1 MPPSTRDAC
10 VAVILAVLL
19 SVALTWPL
27 AAGLGSTGRVDSGDG
42 RHGVWNV
49 AWVAHALTT
58 APTTVFDANIFFP
71 NPHALA
77 FSEANLVAGVLAIPA
92 WVISGGNPYA
102 AYNSVVLMAFTFAAL
117 SAYFLART
125 VGSSRFGAAIA
136 ALIYGYSPYM
146 FAHLPHIQLL
156 MTFGPALSLA
166 MLHRFVDQPT
176 TQRAIGLGLS
186 LTVTG
191 LACAYYGIFIG
202 LVVTIGVIWFAVTD
216 GRWRSVR
223 YWALAALAAT
233 VTVACIAPFFL
244 PYLGIQDD
252 GFVRRLEDAR
262 PYSTTGR
269 AFLASAV
276 LVHRWMLPLIE
287 QWRDVLF
294 PGFLSIALS
303 LGAVWMAWQH
313 RTRERWRMVGF
324 YLVIAIVSYWIAM
337 GPDGGLYS
345 VLYHTLPVFS
355 FLRAPIRMGVL
366 VTLVTGILAALALT
380 WLGARVRAFRPA
392 GLALIAIAVVESWV
406 GPLELANAPEVPAV
420 YERLARLP
428 RAGVAEFPIYRGS
441 NERFLNTDYMLMSTF
456 HWQPILNGYSDHF
469 PPDYFTSREA
479 LNSFPSRAAIDLM
492 REKGVRWVVVHHDRY
507 PRNRA
512 TEIRMLLRQAD
523 LGIRLVEDSPSW
535 SLYEIIW
542 PMRPVDPLQP

>member
-1 MPPSTRDAC
+1 MLPSTRDAC
-10 VAVILAVLL
+10 VATILAVLL

-27 AAGLGSTGRVDSGDG
+27 AAGLGSTGRIDSGDG

-58 APTTVFDANIFFP
+58 APTTLFDANIFFP
-71 NPHALA
+71 NKHALA

-92 WVISGGNPYA
+92 WVVTGGNPYA

-125 VGSSRFGAAIA
+125 VGSTRFGAAIA

-176 TQRAIGLGLS
+176 VRRAVSLGLA
-186 LTVTG
+186 LTMTG

-202 LVVTIGVIWFAVTD
+202 LIVTIGVLWFAVAD
-216 GRWRSVR
+216 GRWRSWQ
-223 YWALAALAAT
+223 YWALAALAAA
-233 VTVACIAPFFL
+233 VTVACIAPAFI
-244 PYLGIQDD
+244 PYLGIQED
-252 GFVRRLEDAR
+252 GFVRRLEEAR

-269 AFLASAV
+269 ALLASAV
-276 LVHRWMLPLIE
+276 IVHRWMLPLIGE
-287 QWRDVLF
+287 WRDVLF

-303 LGAVWMAWQH
+303 LIALALALRQ
-313 RTRERWRMVGF
+313 RARWRMVGF
-324 YLVIAIVSYWIAM
+324 YLVVAVASYWIAM
-337 GPDGGLYS
+337 GPDAGLYTL
-345 VLYHTLPVFS
+345 LYHTLPAFS

-366 VTLVTGILAALALT
+366 ITLVTGVLAALALT
-380 WLGARVRAFRPA
+380 WLSARVRAFRPA
-392 GLALIAIAVVESWV
+392 GLALITIAVIESWV
-406 GPLELANAPEVPAV
+406 GPLQLAAAPEVPAV
-420 YERLARLP
+420 YERLARMP
-428 RAGVAEFPIYRGS
+428 RAGVAEFPYYRGS
-441 NERFLNTDYMLMSTF
+441 TERFLNTDYMLMSTF

-469 PPDYFTSREA
+469 PPDYYTSRPV
-479 LNSFPSRAAIDLM
+479 LDQFPSQAAVDLM
-492 REKGVRWVVVHHDRY
+492 REKGVRWVVVHYDRY
-507 PRNRA
+507 SRA
-512 TEIRMLLRQAD
+512 RAAEIRIQ
-523 LGIRLVEDSPSW
+523 LGSANLGMRLVEDGPSW

-542 PMRPVDPLQP
+542 PMPPAAPRQP

>member
-1 MPPSTRDAC
+1 MLPSTRDAC
-10 VAVILAVLL
+10 VATILAVLL

-27 AAGLGSTGRVDSGDG
+27 AAGLGSTGRIDSGDG

-58 APTTVFDANIFFP
+58 APTTLFDANIFFP
-71 NPHALA
+71 NKHALA

-92 WVISGGNPYA
+92 WVVTGGNPYA

-117 SAYFLART
+117 SAYLLART
-125 VGSSRFGAAIA
+125 VGSTRFGAAIA

-146 FAHLPHIQLL
+146 FSHLPHIQLL

-176 TQRAIGLGLS
+176 VRRAVALGVS

-202 LVVTIGVIWFAVTD
+202 LIVTIGVLWFAVAD
-216 GRWRSVR
+216 GRWRSWQ
-223 YWALAALAAT
+223 YWALAALAAAI
-233 VTVACIAPFFL
+233 TVACIAPVFI

-252 GFVRRLEDAR
+252 GFVRRLEEAR

-276 LVHRWMLPLIE
+276 IVHRWMLPLIGE
-287 QWRDVLF
+287 WRDVLF

-303 LGAVWMAWQH
+303 LIALVLALRQ
-313 RTRERWRMVGF
+313 RARWRMVGF
-324 YLVIAIVSYWIAM
+324 YLVVAVASYWIAM
-337 GPDGGLYS
+337 GPDAGLYTL
-345 VLYHTLPVFS
+345 LYNTLPVFS
-355 FLRAPIRMGVL
+355 FLRAPIRIGVL
-366 VTLVTGILAALALT
+366 ITLVTGVLAALALT
-380 WLGARVRAFRPA
+380 WLSARVRAFRPA
-392 GLALIAIAVVESWV
+392 GLALITIAVIESWV
-406 GPLELANAPEVPAV
+406 GPLQLAAAPEVPAV
-420 YERLARLP
+420 YERLARMP
-428 RAGVAEFPIYRGS
+428 RAGVAEFPYYRGS
-441 NERFLNTDYMLMSTF
+441 TERFLNTDYMLMSTF

-469 PPDYFTSREA
+469 PPDYYTSRPV
-479 LNSFPSRAAIDLM
+479 LDQFPSQAAVDLM
-492 REKGVRWVVVHHDRY
+492 REKGVRWVVVHYDRY
-507 PRNRA
+507 SRA
-512 TEIRMLLRQAD
+512 RAAEIRLQ
-523 LGIRLVEDSPSW
+523 LGSANLGMRLVEDGPSW

-542 PMRPVDPLQP
+542 PMPPAAPRQP

>member
-1 MPPSTRDAC
+1 MLPSTRDAC
-10 VAVILAVLL
+10 VATILAVLL

-27 AAGLGSTGRVDSGDG
+27 AAGLGSTGRIDSGDG

-58 APTTVFDANIFFP
+58 APTTLFDANIFFP
-71 NPHALA
+71 NKHALA

-92 WVISGGNPYA
+92 WVVTGGNPYA

-117 SAYFLART
+117 SAYLLART
-125 VGSSRFGAAIA
+125 VGSTRFGAAIA

-146 FAHLPHIQLL
+146 FSHLPHIQLL

-176 TQRAIGLGLS
+176 VRRAVALGVS

-202 LVVTIGVIWFAVTD
+202 LIVTIGVLWFAVAD
-216 GRWRSVR
+216 GRWRSWQ
-223 YWALAALAAT
+223 YWALAALAAAI
-233 VTVACIAPFFL
+233 TVACIAPVFI

-252 GFVRRLEDAR
+252 GFVRRLEEAR

-276 LVHRWMLPLIE
+276 IVHRWMLPLIGE
-287 QWRDVLF
+287 WRDVLF

-303 LGAVWMAWQH
+303 LIALVLALRQ
-313 RTRERWRMVGF
+313 RARWRMVGF
-324 YLVIAIVSYWIAM
+324 YLVVAVASYWIAM
-337 GPDGGLYS
+337 GPDAGLYTL
-345 VLYHTLPVFS
+345 LYNTLPVFS
-355 FLRAPIRMGVL
+355 FLRAPIRIGVL
-366 VTLVTGILAALALT
+366 VTLVTGVLAALALT
-380 WLGARVRAFRPA
+380 WLSARVRAFRPA
-392 GLALIAIAVVESWV
+392 GLALITIAVIESWV
-406 GPLELANAPEVPAV
+406 GPLQLAAAPEVPAV
-420 YERLARLP
+420 YERLARMP
-428 RAGVAEFPIYRGS
+428 RAGVAEFPYYRGS
-441 NERFLNTDYMLMSTF
+441 TERFLNTDYMLMSTF

-469 PPDYFTSREA
+469 PPDYYTSRPV
-479 LNSFPSRAAIDLM
+479 LDQFPSQAAVDLM
-492 REKGVRWVVVHHDRY
+492 REKGVRWVVVHYDR
-507 PRNRA
+507 NWHTRA
-512 TEIRMLLRQAD
+512 GAEIRIQ
-523 LGIRLVEDSPSW
+523 LGSANLGMRLVEDGPSW

-542 PMRPVDPLQP
+542 PMPPAAPRQP

>member
-1 MPPSTRDAC
+1 MLPSTRDAC
-10 VAVILAVLL
+10 VATILAVLL

-58 APTTVFDANIFFP
+58 NPTTLFDANIFFP
-71 NPHALA
+71 NKHALA
-77 FSEANLVAGVLAIPA
+77 FSEANLVAGTLAIPA

-166 MLHRFVDQPT
+166 MLHRFVDHPT
-176 TQRAIGLGLS
+176 TRRAIGLGLS

-202 LVVTIGVIWFAVTD
+202 LIVTIGVIWFAVLD
-216 GRWRSVR
+216 GRWRSWQ
-223 YWALAALAAT
+223 YWALSGLAAV
-233 VTVACIAPFFL
+233 VTIACIAPFFL

-276 LVHRWMLPLIE
+276 LVHQWMLPLIG

-303 LGAVWMAWQH
+303 LVAVGLAVTQ

-324 YLVIAIVSYWIAM
+324 YLLVAVVSYWIAM
-337 GPDGGLYS
+337 GPDAGLYTL
-345 VLYHTLPVFS
+345 LYNTLPVFS

-406 GPLELANAPEVPAV
+406 GPLELAKAPEVPAV

-428 RAGVAEFPIYRGS
+428 RAGVAEFPFHRGS

-512 TEIRMLLRQAD
+512 TEIRMLLRPVD
-523 LGIRLVEDSPSW
+523 LGVRLVEDGPSW

-542 PMRPVDPLQP
+542 PMRPAAPPQP